1 MVSMQMRNGSA
12 PGRPGDPDGEAA
24 KLATTTVTG
33 LNHFCGGI
41 YLSSGI
47 VATAAHCVCHL

>member
-1 MVSMQMRNGSA
+1 MQMRNGSA